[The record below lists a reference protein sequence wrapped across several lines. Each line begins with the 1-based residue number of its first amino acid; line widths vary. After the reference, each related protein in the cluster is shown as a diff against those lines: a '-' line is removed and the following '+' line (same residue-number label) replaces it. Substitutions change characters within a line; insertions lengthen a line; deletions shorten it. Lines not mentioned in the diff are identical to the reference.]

1 MKFKKGLFA
10 AAAALALL
18 VTLLPVSQA
27 EAAGRFGGRV
37 FVGGGFGGR
46 VYFGPSFYPYPYY
59 YSYWGQPYY
68 SVAPNAG
75 DVKIE
80 SHVKGASIY
89 VDGGFAGVT
98 GKTNKFPLQPGIH
111 DIQVKDPAGNTM
123 FQNKVQVLV
132 GKTVEIKL

>member
-1 MKFKKGLFA
+1 MKFKKGLLV
-10 AAAALALL
+10 AAAALALI
-18 VTLLPVSQA
+18 VMLLPVSQA
-27 EAAGRFGGRV
+27 QAAGRFGGRV
-37 FVGGGFGGR
+37 FIGGGFRGG
-46 VYFGPSFYPYPYY
+46 YFGPAFYPYPYY

-68 SVAPNAG
+68 GVVPNQG

-98 GKTNKFPLQPGIH
+98 GKLNKFPLTPGSH
-111 DIQVKDPAGNTM
+111 DIQVKDPAGNMM
-123 FQNKVQVLV
+123 FQNRVQVLV